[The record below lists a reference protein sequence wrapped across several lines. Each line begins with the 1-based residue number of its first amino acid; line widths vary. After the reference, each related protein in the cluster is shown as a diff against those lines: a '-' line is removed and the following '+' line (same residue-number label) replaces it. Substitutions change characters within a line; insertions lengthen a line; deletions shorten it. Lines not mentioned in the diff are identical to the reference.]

1 MDSKDVK
8 GIANLILVILFI
20 AAAVLGPLIEKWR
33 KKKEAERRRLE
44 GKPEGELEP
53 PPGPVYDEGRPR
65 LPYENVLEEVF
76 GPYIER
82 RRRAAHEA
90 SQAPPAPE
98 VEDDAPE
105 VESDDEI
112 RRMREA
118 RRPVEEPVA
127 PAPPEEAPQTLV
139 ARDEA
144 RAAQASP
151 SARPRRSLDDLV
163 FRNPRLSPG
172 AKLLLASEILGKPRA
187 ARR

>member
-1 MDSKDVK
+1 MDSKDFK

-20 AAAVLGPLIEKWR
+20 AAAVLGPLIDKWR
-33 KKKEAERRRLE
+33 KKKEAEKRRLE

-82 RRRAAHEA
+82 RRRAAQEA
-90 SQAPPAPE
+90 GQAPPPARD
-98 VEDDAPE
+98 VEDDEPE

-112 RRMREA
+112 RRMRET
-118 RRPVEEPVA
+118 RRPVVETVEVPEPEDPIQRLAEGA
-127 PAPPEEAPQTLV
+127 PAEMPH
-139 ARDEA
+139 RN
-144 RAAQASP
+144 RA
-151 SARPRRSLDDLV
+151 RSLDEIL
-163 FRNPRLSPG
+163 FRNPRLSSG